1 MRCSDAIGSIGG
13 RSITLRRSL
22 NCSDCTDRD
31 VPHQLKYWGVWSKI
45 SSGVS
50 TIFKVFPLW
59 PFCPPGYFSDRSRK
73 GVFRFSLDIPLDV
86 GLKPFLLDFLCSNS
100 LVRAFSFLFS
110 LRSKVFSLHRN
121 FTSTSNE
128 NSRSNMYLLFS
139 TMSLF
144 TLFSLWK
151 VPFHL

>member
-13 RSITLRRSL
+13 RSITWLRSL
-22 NCSDCTDRD
+22 NCSDCTGRD
-31 VPHQLKYWGVWSKI
+31 VPHQLKYWRVWSKI

-50 TIFKVFPLW
+50 TIFKVLPLW

-73 GVFRFSLDIPLDV
+73 GVFRFSLDISLDG
-86 GLKPFLLDFLCSNS
+86 GLELFLIVFLCSNS
-100 LVRAFSFLFS
+100 LVRAFSCIIS

-151 VPFHL
+151 VPFLL